1 MQLIADFFPL
11 LLFFVAFKL
20 WGIYGAT
27 AVAIV
32 ASVAQIAYFR
42 WYRGKVEVVH
52 WVTLGIIVV
61 FGGATLILHDD
72 TFIKWKPTVLYWL
85 FAAVLAVGRLA
96 FRKNLLSAVLKGLTL
111 PDPVWARI
119 TWAWVAFFAAMG
131 AANWYIAFHFPTD
144 TWVNFKVWGAIGLFL
159 LFGIGQAFAVA
170 RYLPEQP

>member
-1 MQLIADFFPL
+1 MQLLADYFPL
-11 LLFFVAFKL
+11 FLFFIAFKL
-20 WGIYGAT
+20 WDIYVAT

-42 WYRGKVEVVH
+42 WRRGKIEVAH
-52 WVTLGIIVV
+52 WLSLVV
-61 FGGATLILHDD
+61 IATFGGATLILHGE

-85 FAAVLAVGRLA
+85 FGAILAVGRLA
-96 FRKNLLSAVLKGLTL
+96 FGKNLIAALLKDLTL

-119 TWAWVAFFAAMG
+119 TWSWVVFFAAMG
-131 AANWYIAFHFPTD
+131 AANWYIAFHFSTD

-170 RYLPEQP
+170 RYLPERP